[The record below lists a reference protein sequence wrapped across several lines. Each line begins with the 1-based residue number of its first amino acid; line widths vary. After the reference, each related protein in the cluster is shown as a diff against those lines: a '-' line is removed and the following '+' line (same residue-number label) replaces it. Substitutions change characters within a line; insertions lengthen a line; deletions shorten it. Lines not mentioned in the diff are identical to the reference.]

1 MNYFSLASLY
11 IISTIYSND
20 IDTAHLT
27 FQAINLAKLS
37 RMIIPNEHSN
47 KLCNDDWEVY
57 HQIPINQSAELRQI
71 N

>member
-47 KLCNDDWEVY
+47 KLCNDD
-57 HQIPINQSAELRQI
+57 
-71 N
+71 